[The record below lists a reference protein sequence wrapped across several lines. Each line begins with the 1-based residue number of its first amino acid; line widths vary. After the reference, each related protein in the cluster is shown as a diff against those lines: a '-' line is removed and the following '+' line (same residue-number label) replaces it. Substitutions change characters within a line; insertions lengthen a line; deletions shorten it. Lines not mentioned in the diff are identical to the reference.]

1 MDKEKNKNKDKQNII
16 NDNDLFTL
24 SYEKEKIL
32 LTGDIEEDKKKIE
45 TINSSDINNR
55 LNIMDKKDYS
65 LISFIT
71 STKRPDIYHRY
82 CFTSGEDYQIKIPLK
97 KQEEKNKNEEKEI
110 KEEKEN
116 ELNNLND
123 LNEQNELNELND
135 SSENESSSSL
145 NYKSMKSQSMR
156 YFTFNNNITYKC
168 FNCGEVGHI
177 NVNCPYENIIYC
189 LKCNRKGHEDIN
201 CPYTK
206 CFKCN
211 KFGHKNYQCHN
222 KINKEKICNRCLSIG
237 HSSNQCLKEPFYPY
251 NEFYIDNNY
260 LCQFCGSNK
269 HLVCPF
275 KKNFKFDFNFNFENN
290 DNKDFTFSNDDIEK
304 WEEFRKKYNKD
315 DKKEEN
321 NFISCNNIKEESEEG
336 EISIDSNNII
346 NGIENSEIA
355 NCIFC
360 PICSGRHSM
369 EKCEDYILNKDK
381 YKNKFDEQRKNYV
394 IEILKN
400 NKNNKDYKNNNK
412 DYYKDYNN
420 RNKDSNKDYKNNDKD
435 YYKDYN
441 NRNKDYD
448 NYKKY
453 ERERSREKDLNLN
466 YRNKNYEN
474 NKERTNYKHN
484 KFNYNKKEKTIYNNT
499 KFSKY
504 EN

>member
-32 LTGDIEEDKKKIE
+32 LTGDPEEDMKKIQ

-82 CFTSGEDYQIKIPLK
+82 CFTSGEDYQIKIPPK
-97 KQEEKNKNEEKEI
+97 KQEENKKEEKNEEKEL

-116 ELNNLND
+116 ESNE
-123 LNEQNELNELND
+123 LNEQNELNDL
-135 SSENESSSSL
+135 SENESSSSSSSL

-189 LKCNRKGHEDIN
+189 LKCNRKGHEEIN

-211 KFGHKNYQCHN
+211 KFGHKNFQCHN
-222 KINKEKICNRCLSIG
+222 KINKENICNRCLSVG
-237 HSSNQCLKEPFYPY
+237 HSINQCLKEPFYPY

-290 DNKDFTFSNDDIEK
+290 ENNDFTFSNDDIEK
-304 WEEFRKKYNKD
+304 WEEYRKKYNKD

-321 NFISCNNIKEESEEG
+321 NFISGNNIKEESEEG
-336 EISIDSNNII
+336 EISLDSNNII

-360 PICSGRHSM
+360 PICAGRHSL
-369 EKCEDYILNKDK
+369 EKCEEYILNKDK

-394 IEILKN
+394 IDILKN
-400 NKNNKDYKNNNK
+400 NKNNNK
-412 DYYKDYNN
+412 EYN
-420 RNKDSNKDYKNNDKD
+420 KEH
-435 YYKDYN
+435 N
-441 NRNKDYD
+441 NRNKDYN

-453 ERERSREKDLNLN
+453 ERERSREKDLNHN
-466 YRNKNYEN
+466 HRNKNYEN

-484 KFNYNKKEKTIYNNT
+484 KVNYNKKEKNNYNYS

>member
-1 MDKEKNKNKDKQNII
+1 MDKKNNENKEKQNIT

-24 SYEKEKIL
+24 SYEKEKTL
-32 LTGDIEEDKKKIE
+32 LTGDIEEDMKKIQ

-82 CFTSGEDYQIKIPLK
+82 CFTSGEDYQIKIPPK
-97 KQEEKNKNEEKEI
+97 KQEENKKEEKNEEKEL

-116 ELNNLND
+116 ESNE
-123 LNEQNELNELND
+123 LNEQNELNDL
-135 SSENESSSSL
+135 SENESSSSL
-145 NYKSMKSQSMR
+145 NYKSMKNQSMR

-189 LKCNRKGHEDIN
+189 LKCNRKGHEEIN

-211 KFGHKNYQCHN
+211 KFGHKNFQCHN
-222 KINKEKICNRCLSIG
+222 KINKENICNRCLSVG
-237 HSSNQCLKEPFYPY
+237 HSINQCLKEPFYPY

-290 DNKDFTFSNDDIEK
+290 ENNDFTFSNDDIEK
-304 WEEFRKKYNKD
+304 WEEYRKKYNKD

-321 NFISCNNIKEESEEG
+321 NFINSNNNIKEESEEG
-336 EISIDSNNII
+336 EISLDSNNII

-360 PICSGRHSM
+360 PICAGRHSL
-369 EKCEDYILNKDK
+369 EKCEEYILNKDK

-394 IEILKN
+394 IDILKN
-400 NKNNKDYKNNNK
+400 NKNNNK
-412 DYYKDYNN
+412 EYN
-420 RNKDSNKDYKNNDKD
+420 KEH
-435 YYKDYN
+435 N
-441 NRNKDYD
+441 NRNKDYN

-453 ERERSREKDLNLN
+453 ERERSREKDLNHN
-466 YRNKNYEN
+466 HRNKNYEN

-484 KFNYNKKEKTIYNNT
+484 KVNYNKKEKNNYNYS

>member
-1 MDKEKNKNKDKQNII
+1 MDKKNNENKEKQKIT

-32 LTGDIEEDKKKIE
+32 LTGDIEEDMKKIQ

-82 CFTSGEDYQIKIPLK
+82 CFTSGEDYQIKIPPK
-97 KQEEKNKNEEKEI
+97 KQEENKKEEKNEEKEL

-116 ELNNLND
+116 ESNE
-123 LNEQNELNELND
+123 LNEQNELNDL
-135 SSENESSSSL
+135 SENESSSSSSSL
-145 NYKSMKSQSMR
+145 NYKSMKNQSMR

-168 FNCGEVGHI
+168 FNCGEVGHMAG
-177 NVNCPYENIIYC
+177 NCPYENKIIC
-189 LKCNRKGHEDIN
+189 LKCNRKGHEEIN

-211 KFGHKNYQCHN
+211 KFGHKNFQCQN
-222 KINKEKICNRCLSIG
+222 KINKENICNRCLSVG
-237 HSSNQCLKEPFYPY
+237 HSINQCLKEPFYPY

-290 DNKDFTFSNDDIEK
+290 ENNDFTFSNDDIEK
-304 WEEFRKKYNKD
+304 WEEYRKKYNKD

-321 NFISCNNIKEESEEG
+321 NFINSNNNIKEESEEG
-336 EISIDSNNII
+336 EISLDSNNII

-360 PICSGRHSM
+360 PICAGRHSL
-369 EKCEDYILNKDK
+369 EKCEEYILNKDK

-394 IEILKN
+394 IDILKN
-400 NKNNKDYKNNNK
+400 NKNNNK
-412 DYYKDYNN
+412 EYN
-420 RNKDSNKDYKNNDKD
+420 KEH
-435 YYKDYN
+435 N
-441 NRNKDYD
+441 NRNKDYN

-453 ERERSREKDLNLN
+453 ERERSREKDSNHN
-466 YRNKNYEN
+466 HRNKNYEN

>member
-1 MDKEKNKNKDKQNII
+1 MDKKNNENKEKQKIT

-32 LTGDIEEDKKKIE
+32 LTGDIEEDMKKIQ

-82 CFTSGEDYQIKIPLK
+82 CFTSGEDYQIKIPPK
-97 KQEEKNKNEEKEI
+97 KQEENKKEEKNEEKEL

-116 ELNNLND
+116 ESNE
-123 LNEQNELNELND
+123 LNEQNELNDL
-135 SSENESSSSL
+135 SENESSSSSSSL
-145 NYKSMKSQSMR
+145 NYKSMKNQSMR

-189 LKCNRKGHEDIN
+189 LKCNRKGHEEIN

-211 KFGHKNYQCHN
+211 KFGHKNFQCHN
-222 KINKEKICNRCLSIG
+222 KINKENICNRCLSVG
-237 HSSNQCLKEPFYPY
+237 HSINQCLKEPFYPY

-290 DNKDFTFSNDDIEK
+290 ENNDFTFSNDDIEK
-304 WEEFRKKYNKD
+304 WEEYRKKYNKD

-321 NFISCNNIKEESEEG
+321 NFINSNNNIKEESEEG
-336 EISIDSNNII
+336 EISLDSNNII

-360 PICSGRHSM
+360 PICAGRHSL
-369 EKCEDYILNKDK
+369 EKCEEYILNKDK

-394 IEILKN
+394 IDILKN
-400 NKNNKDYKNNNK
+400 NKNNNK
-412 DYYKDYNN
+412 EYN
-420 RNKDSNKDYKNNDKD
+420 KEH
-435 YYKDYN
+435 N
-441 NRNKDYD
+441 NRNKDYN

-453 ERERSREKDLNLN
+453 ERERSREKDLNHN
-466 YRNKNYEN
+466 HRNKNYEN

-484 KFNYNKKEKTIYNNT
+484 KVNYNKKEKNNYNYS

>member
-1 MDKEKNKNKDKQNII
+1 MDKKTNENKEKQNIT

-24 SYEKEKIL
+24 SYEKEKTL
-32 LTGDIEEDKKKIE
+32 LTGDIEEDMKKIQ

-82 CFTSGEDYQIKIPLK
+82 CFTSGEDYQIKIPPK
-97 KQEEKNKNEEKEI
+97 KQEENKKEEKNEEKEL

-116 ELNNLND
+116 ESNE
-123 LNEQNELNELND
+123 LNEQNELNDL
-135 SSENESSSSL
+135 SENESSSSL
-145 NYKSMKSQSMR
+145 NYKSMKNQSMR

-189 LKCNRKGHEDIN
+189 LKCNRKGHEEIN

-211 KFGHKNYQCHN
+211 KFGHKNFQCHN
-222 KINKEKICNRCLSIG
+222 KINKENICNRCLSVG
-237 HSSNQCLKEPFYPY
+237 HSINQCLKEPFYPY

-290 DNKDFTFSNDDIEK
+290 ENNDFTFSNDDIEK
-304 WEEFRKKYNKD
+304 WEEYRKKYNKD

-321 NFISCNNIKEESEEG
+321 NFINSNNNIKEESEEG
-336 EISIDSNNII
+336 EISLDSNNII

-360 PICSGRHSM
+360 PICAGRHSL
-369 EKCEDYILNKDK
+369 EKCEEYILNKDK

-394 IEILKN
+394 IDILKN
-400 NKNNKDYKNNNK
+400 NKNNNK
-412 DYYKDYNN
+412 EYN
-420 RNKDSNKDYKNNDKD
+420 KEH
-435 YYKDYN
+435 N
-441 NRNKDYD
+441 NRNKDYN

-453 ERERSREKDLNLN
+453 ERERSREKDLNHN
-466 YRNKNYEN
+466 HRNKNYEN

-484 KFNYNKKEKTIYNNT
+484 KVNYNKKEKNNYNYS

>member
-1 MDKEKNKNKDKQNII
+1 MDKKTNENKEKQNIT

-32 LTGDIEEDKKKIE
+32 LTGDIEEDMKKIQ

-82 CFTSGEDYQIKIPLK
+82 CFTSGEDYQIKIPPK
-97 KQEEKNKNEEKEI
+97 KQEENKKEEKNEEKEL

-116 ELNNLND
+116 ESNE
-123 LNEQNELNELND
+123 LNEQNELNDL
-135 SSENESSSSL
+135 SENESSSSL
-145 NYKSMKSQSMR
+145 NYKSMKNQSMR

-189 LKCNRKGHEDIN
+189 LKCNRKGHEEIN

-211 KFGHKNYQCHN
+211 KFGHKNFQCHN
-222 KINKEKICNRCLSIG
+222 KINKENICNRCLSVG
-237 HSSNQCLKEPFYPY
+237 HSINQCLKEPFYPY

-290 DNKDFTFSNDDIEK
+290 ENNDFTFSNDDIEK
-304 WEEFRKKYNKD
+304 WEEYRKKYNKD

-321 NFISCNNIKEESEEG
+321 NFINSNNNIKEESEEG
-336 EISIDSNNII
+336 EISLDSNNII

-360 PICSGRHSM
+360 PICAGRHSL
-369 EKCEDYILNKDK
+369 EKCEEYILNKDK

-394 IEILKN
+394 IDILKN
-400 NKNNKDYKNNNK
+400 NKNNNK
-412 DYYKDYNN
+412 EYN
-420 RNKDSNKDYKNNDKD
+420 KEH
-435 YYKDYN
+435 N
-441 NRNKDYD
+441 NRNKDYN

-453 ERERSREKDLNLN
+453 ERERSREKDLNHN
-466 YRNKNYEN
+466 HRNKNYEN

-484 KFNYNKKEKTIYNNT
+484 KVNYNKKEKNNYNYS